1 MEEKNRKIQKEKGN
15 ERKSPDGRKYREKKK
30 RSKTEQFLDAVSKQ
44 SRVWKIVCGLAVA
57 TLYFIQFMFMLGD
70 MFDVWKDWYSKA
82 AAVIS
87 YVSVYNVIAT
97 MYGTVFDGRYVMI
110 SGKNGKTGQS
120 LVPCFT
126 DIPLDM
132 EEMQILLK
140 QRFRKSF
147 NRIIPLSILMFLAE
161 LLVEIPKIAGQRR
174 LMPAIPSMGKLI
186 WFIIQ
191 IACLILF
198 YRTGQTIFTK
208 LLKSFY
214 EDKRTGY
221 DMRDERE
228 DKEKYQNKKHKREKQ
243 SGFGKWIG
251 QIAENWKKMDTMER
265 VLHVAQILLSF
276 IALCLIMC
284 DYIFN
289 WNDAKFGIVI
299 FILGIQGVIG
309 GILYRKKGR
318 KVESVFCFICAIF
331 IIACCLAVL
340 LENLLFSNI

>member
-15 ERKSPDGRKYREKKK
+15 ERKSLDGRKYREKKK

-44 SRVWKIVCGLAVA
+44 SRVWKIVCGLTIVI
-57 TLYFIQFMFMLGD
+57 LYFIHFMFMMGD

-82 AAVIS
+82 AAVVGFICMHIS
-87 YVSVYNVIAT
+87 FASVYGAMFN
-97 MYGTVFDGRYVMI
+97 GRYLIV
-110 SGKNGKTGQS
+110 SGKDGKTGQT
-120 LVPCFT
+120 LVPHFA
-126 DIPLDM
+126 DM
-132 EEMQILLK
+132 PIDVEELLLLLK
-140 QRFRKSF
+140 QRFRKNF
-147 NRIIPLSILMFLAE
+147 NRIIPLSVLMFLAE

>member
-15 ERKSPDGRKYREKKK
+15 ERKSPDGRKDREKKK
-30 RSKTEQFLDAVSKQ
+30 LSKTERFLDAVSKM
-44 SRVWKIVCGLAVA
+44 SRVWKIACILAVV

-70 MFDVWKDWYSKA
+70 MFDVWKDWFSKA
-82 AAVIS
+82 AAVVFFIS
-87 YVSVYNVIAT
+87 IHISFSFFVGI
-97 MYGTVFDGRYVMI
+97 MFDGRYLIV
-110 SGKNGKTGQS
+110 SGKDGKTGQT
-120 LVPCFT
+120 LVPHFA
-126 DIPLDM
+126 DM
-132 EEMQILLK
+132 PIDVEELLILLK
-140 QRFRKSF
+140 QRFRKNF
-147 NRIIPLSILMFLAE
+147 NRIIPLSVLMFLVE

-198 YRTGQTIFTK
+198 YRTGQIFFSK

-228 DKEKYQNKKHKREKQ
+228 DKEKYQKKKHKREKQ

-251 QIAENWKKMDTMER
+251 QIAENWKKMGTMER

-276 IALCLIMC
+276 IILFLVICDLIC
-284 DYIFN
+284 D
-289 WNDAKFGIVI
+289 WESKKFGIVI
-299 FILGIQGVIG
+299 FLLGIQNVIG
-309 GILYRKKGR
+309 GILYHKKGR